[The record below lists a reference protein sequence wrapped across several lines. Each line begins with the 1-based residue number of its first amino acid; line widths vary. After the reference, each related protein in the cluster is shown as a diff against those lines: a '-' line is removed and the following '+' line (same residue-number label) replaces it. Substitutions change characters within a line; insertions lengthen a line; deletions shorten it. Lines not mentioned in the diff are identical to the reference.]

1 MSTRVFVFNNQTS
14 CPICQCDFE
23 LSDVLWKLNTC
34 DHILHEECLKEVL
47 KHDDQY
53 RCPLCNVVFRP
64 PHGNQPDG
72 TMNVSYTN
80 THLPGYESYG
90 AIEISYHFPSGYNKN
105 GSYSGTSRYAYLPDC
120 PKGRKVLELLRKA
133 FDYRLIFTVGTS
145 VTTGATNTVVWAG
158 IHHKTSISGGEYI

>member
-1 MSTRVFVFNNQTS
+1 
-14 CPICQCDFE
+14 
-23 LSDVLWKLNTC
+23 
-34 DHILHEECLKEVL
+34 
-47 KHDDQY
+47 
-53 RCPLCNVVFRP
+53 
-64 PHGNQPDG
+64 
-72 TMNVSYTN
+72 MNVSYTN

-105 GSYSGTSRYAYLPDC
+105 GNYSGTSRYAYLPDC

-158 IHHKTSISGGEYI
+158 IHHKTSISGGAYI